1 MSSMKDIIRFFFQQ
15 FAVCLLLFQ
24 TPLCGSTQETKNPT
38 VSADLQFASGQS
50 ARRIPFELVGNHIYL
65 RGSVNNSEPLWFL
78 LDTGAAGSYLDAQ
91 HAKALGLG
99 VQGESKTVVISFPGV
114 RLRNQAFSIQ

>member
-1 MSSMKDIIRFFFQQ
+1 MSSMKNIFRFSCQL
-15 FAVCLLLFQ
+15 FAVGLLLFQ
-24 TPLCGSTQETKNPT
+24 TPLWGAQETKTPP
-38 VSADLQFASGQS
+38 VAADVQFASGQS

-99 VQGESKTVVISFPGV
+99 IQGESITVAISFPGL
-114 RLRNQAFSIQ
+114 RLRNQG